1 MADRMSKNRERV
13 LLQALIDDQKIS
25 NAQEL
30 LTYIADKGWT
40 TSRTNKRSEDGQPM
54 LGIRIEPGKVFRV
67 HFDFDNSSLKPKPR
81 RGPAFFPDENIHSEG
96 AQRGYWVYGLIAE
109 TYGSKA
115 CYIGQ
120 TTRCLRRFREHL
132 KRSRIGRGS
141 TSLFDW
147 ADEHNTTVL
156 VVLLDYVP
164 NLLGKSETAKQATT
178 LEGTWLKRAIECGYK
193 TPLIENWG
201 QLPFDPLALKTNWPT
216 EEIGRLAI
224 PAEDAVA
231 NLPNVTSFAI
241 SSLVQTI
248 EKIGASNS

>member
-1 MADRMSKNRERV
+1 MSKNRERV
-13 LLQALIDDQKIS
+13 LLQAWIDKQKIT

-30 LTYIADKGWT
+30 LSYIADKGWT
-40 TSRTNKRSEDGQPM
+40 ISRTNKRSEDDLPM
-54 LGIRIEPGKVFRV
+54 LGVRIQPGKVFRV
-67 HFDFDNSSLKPKPR
+67 HFDFDNSSIKPKPR

-120 TTRCLRRFREHL
+120 TTRCLSRFRNHL
-132 KRSRIGRGS
+132 KRSRIGKGS
-141 TSLFDW
+141 TGLFEW
-147 ADEHNTTVL
+147 ADSHETTVL

-164 NLLGKSETAKQATT
+164 NLSGKSETAKQATI
-178 LEGTWLKRAIECGYK
+178 LEGTWLKRAIKCGYE

-201 QLPFDPLALKTNWPT
+201 QLPFDPHALKTGWPT
-216 EEIGRLAI
+216 EEIDRLAI
-224 PAEDAVA
+224 PAEDAVV
-231 NLPNVTSFAI
+231 NLPNITSFAI

-248 EKIGASNS
+248 EKIGTSNS